1 MKRTKKKQRSVIVLI
16 QEDRVIG
23 EFLDAAKEETIT
35 ALRAE
40 LARLQ
45 QSQHAQQA
53 ADSALASLQQKIDSL
68 QVGVMLTCCPHEA
81 AEFNTLIH
89 PYINSFVCLHSC
101 MHSFIYAC
109 MHSLLSFTHPFLRL
123 FIHSYIQLIHS
134 FTHCSHAP
142 IHALIRD
149 CASMLYSSMTAM
161 EKGITYTADC

>member
-1 MKRTKKKQRSVIVLI
+1 MAATVWSLWYVTVNIQCHGLVTNVLSPS

-68 QVGVMLTCCPHEA
+68 QVSTMLQC
-81 AEFNTLIH
+81 
-89 PYINSFVCLHSC
+89 
-101 MHSFIYAC
+101 FIC
-109 MHSLLSFTHPFLRL
+109 
-123 FIHSYIQLIHS
+123 FIV
-134 FTHCSHAP
+134 
-142 IHALIRD
+142 
-149 CASMLYSSMTAM
+149 
-161 EKGITYTADC
+161 